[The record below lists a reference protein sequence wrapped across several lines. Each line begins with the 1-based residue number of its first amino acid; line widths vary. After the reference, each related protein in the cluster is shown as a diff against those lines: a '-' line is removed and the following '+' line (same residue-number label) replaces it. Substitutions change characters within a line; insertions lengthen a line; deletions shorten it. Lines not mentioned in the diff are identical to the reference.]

1 MPDISSLPTPAL
13 FGILIVG
20 IILLIAAGDFLV
32 RGAAALARKF
42 GIPALIVGLTI
53 VAFGTSAPELVVSVQ
68 AVLAGASELAI
79 GNVIGSN
86 IANVLLVLGLPALI
100 MAIPTDTPGVT
111 RNAMVAI
118 IAAIIMIILISVHS
132 PMMRWQGAIL
142 FAGIIAYLYWM
153 FGLAK
158 SGSNDPALKEIA
170 EIDDMGGMPAHVPMC
185 VVFIVGGIIGLAVGG
200 NLIVSSGTEI
210 AKTFA
215 VPDEV
220 IGLTLVAIGTSL
232 PELATV
238 IVAAWRRE
246 TDVAIGNVLGSNI
259 FNIFA
264 VLGAAA
270 LTGPVVIPTELLHLD
285 VWIMLAASVALLFM
299 IIRRKPIGR
308 TVGIVFFGSYV
319 IYIGYIARNMLHIG
333 A

>member
-1 MPDISSLPTPAL
+1 MPDMSSLPTVAL
-13 FGILIVG
+13 FGVLVIGIV
-20 IILLIAAGDFLV
+20 LLIAAGDFLV
-32 RGAAALARKF
+32 RGAAAMARKF

-100 MAIPTDTPGVT
+100 VAIPTDTPGVT
-111 RNAMVAI
+111 RNAFVAI
-118 IAAIIMIILISVHS
+118 VAAILMIILISVHS

-170 EIDDMGGMPAHVPMC
+170 EIDDMGGMPAHLPLC
-185 VVFIVGGIIGLAVGG
+185 IVFIVGGIIGLAIGG
-200 NLIVSSGTEI
+200 NLIVASGTQI
-210 AKTFA
+210 AKTFN

-270 LTGPVVIPTELLHLD
+270 LTGPVTIPPELLRLD

-308 TVGIVFFGSYV
+308 GVGAIFFGSYV
-319 IYIGYIARNMLHIG
+319 IYIGYIAQNMLNIG
-333 A
+333 G